1 MLAAFGLLVTSLV
14 SGTMLWAWLSVGVSV
29 AAALHHPRLASPL
42 VYLGGRELAPLL
54 ETLPP
59 GRTPLEIAQ
68 SWSNRMPLE
77 SGMAIAGWL
86 VSHGIL
92 VEQHGGAPS

>member
-1 MLAAFGLLVTSLV
+1 
-14 SGTMLWAWLSVGVSV
+14 
-29 AAALHHPRLASPL
+29 
-42 VYLGGRELAPLL
+42 LAPLL
-54 ETLPP
+54 QRLPP
-59 GRTPLEIAQ
+59 GQTPLQIAQ

-92 VEQHGGAPS
+92 VERPDQGGARS